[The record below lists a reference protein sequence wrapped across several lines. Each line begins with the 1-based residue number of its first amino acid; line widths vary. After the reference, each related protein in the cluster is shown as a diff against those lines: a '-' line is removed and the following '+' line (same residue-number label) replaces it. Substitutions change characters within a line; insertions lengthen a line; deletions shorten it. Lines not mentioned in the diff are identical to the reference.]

1 MRVADAPKTSPGA
14 RRPRIGRTRGPGRR
28 READLTSLINV
39 VFLILIFFVVA
50 GAIRPFA
57 AQDIDLAKVARQ
69 DVGVASPSV
78 LVVHRDG
85 RIQYG
90 GEFVDLAM
98 LSDLVRERSARSGGG
113 IAGEPFTIVA
123 DGRLPAT
130 RLLEV
135 SRAVQAAGIGSMSLM
150 VERTAR

>member
-1 MRVADAPKTSPGA
+1 M
-14 RRPRIGRTRGPGRR
+14 
-28 READLTSLINV
+28 
-39 VFLILIFFVVA
+39 
-50 GAIRPFA
+50 
-57 AQDIDLAKVARQ
+57 
-69 DVGVASPSV
+69 
-78 LVVHRDG
+78 LVVHRGG

-98 LSDLVRERSARSGGG
+98 LSDLVRERGARSGTGR
-113 IAGEPFTIVA
+113 AGEPFTIVA

-150 VERTAR
+150 VERTAK